1 MHVSVET
8 FPLYSN
14 VFRISGRED
23 NMTALKP
30 DPHAKPG
37 RRPKAPPKEGA
48 TFDVEL
54 QRYVMSGE
62 RMTKQDKS

>member
-1 MHVSVET
+1 MPSQVV
-8 FPLYSN
+8 
-14 VFRISGRED
+14 V
-23 NMTALKP
+23 LKP
-30 DPHAKPG
+30 
-37 RRPKAPPKEGA
+37 RQREGA

>member
-1 MHVSVET
+1 
-8 FPLYSN
+8 
-14 VFRISGRED
+14 
-23 NMTALKP
+23 MTALKP